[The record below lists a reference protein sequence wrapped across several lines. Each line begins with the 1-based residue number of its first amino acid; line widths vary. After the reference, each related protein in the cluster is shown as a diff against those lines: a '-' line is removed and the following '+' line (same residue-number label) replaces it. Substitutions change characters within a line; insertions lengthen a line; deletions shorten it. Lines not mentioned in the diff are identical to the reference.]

1 MPDKKTLEL
10 QIKLHAK
17 DAADAVKSFR
27 AEIKN
32 MASQAKAA
40 GETIA
45 SDTAVYK
52 NLERSAKQTAA
63 SFKLF
68 GSSSK
73 ELRDL
78 QKQLKNAALELTDR
92 GFAPESQEVQKLSA
106 EYQKLGSE
114 AEKLE
119 AQEGGLLGMFDKIKQ
134 ELGSVAVAAAAV
146 KFDSVLA
153 SGAKFAL
160 EQADAVRGMKE
171 EFGIMLGDM
180 KAGAAFFNELQEF
193 NFWTPF
199 DMDTIAQATK
209 GLMAAKVPLGEMTEY
224 LTRFGDLSQGNS
236 QRFQSFIN
244 AFSKSSAKGK
254 ADMEV
259 LNVFIDQGVQI
270 LDQLGK
276 QMGVTSGE
284 IVKMASDGKVS
295 FADLTQ
301 AIKKLTEEGGL
312 YHDSMASASQRLSG
326 AQAGL
331 QESVNS
337 LAASFGSML
346 APAAQK
352 IIELITTLVD
362 AINNSPIAKGVLAGI
377 VVALAVAIN
386 VKLVAAVISLAVKM
400 WTAYAATMAQAGA
413 MSILN
418 PALLA
423 GVAAVG
429 LATAGLVAF
438 ASRQQE
444 AADKTNDV
452 ALAALKA
459 NEAIKDLTET
469 VKTFSDTQLDF
480 NISMAS
486 VELERLRAELV
497 KLEQQKK
504 DMAAGDL
511 SGMTL
516 SVKNIGEPLTS
527 DLDKRIDGIKK
538 RMDAVTESI
547 RAYNDEAARRDFEK
561 ALKEGNK
568 ALERRNKL
576 YAQTREAQR
585 EQILEELEFAKS
597 LRTRK
602 TVNEDGSE
610 SGFDSKKTEAII
622 KMLEKKLADFDQK
635 ISQSL
640 GTQWSDKIGT
650 NVQKAMREYEKA
662 QADMQ
667 KKVDALKE
675 QGAYVEKDHIR
686 ENAALELYY
695 AEQIAQAKRKDLDE
709 WSRSF
714 EKKLEDLKYKQL
726 EAIKAGKFG
735 QAASA
740 TAKGAVL
747 GSSAMQ
753 NTELG
758 QVAQGFMKGGFI
770 GGVMAALAAFI
781 NAVIKAISALENGQK
796 VLNFITTIVTRMF
809 EIMGPLVNDAL
820 APTVVFLELFG
831 TLLGN
836 ILRPFAAIAALIAQT
851 EPALQIAIG
860 IVEVLSA
867 VFEALYKIIKPVL
880 NAFVW
885 LYNGIADLL
894 GRIGIRMRKIS
905 VDLDR
910 TSKQMNKFAN
920 AQEQRIRNYYQRRQ
934 DAIKQ
939 LLNSQLEA
947 LKSQYELGLINR
959 QEYEEQAEQ
968 YAKAADDKIISLNQQ
983 MLTELEAIKDNTKSA
998 FSDAAKKAAAG
1009 GGGSKPNW
1017 GEAAANLLTGG
1028 LYGAG
1033 KRLFKWLRGHASG
1046 SPNIEFDHA
1055 AIVHQG
1061 ETIIPKT
1068 FAEGIRSGELALVG
1082 PGNRQSENSAPIY
1095 VSVNVTG
1102 SVVSER
1108 QLIDA
1113 VYTGISRGIQSKKYS
1128 PLPGVA

>member
-10 QIKLHAK
+10 QIKLQAK
-17 DAADAVKSFR
+17 EAAEAVKSFR

-52 NLERSAKQTAA
+52 NLERSAKQAAA

-68 GSSSK
+68 GSSSQ

-78 QKQLKNAALELTDR
+78 QKQLKSAALELTDR
-92 GFAPESQEVQKLSA
+92 GFAPESQEVQKLVA
-106 EYQKLGSE
+106 EYNKLGAASD
-114 AEKLE
+114 KLE
-119 AQEGGLLGMFDKIKQ
+119 AQEGGFLGMLDKIKQ

-180 KAGAAFFNELQEF
+180 KAGAAFFNELQKF

-199 DMDTIAQATK
+199 DMETIAQGTK
-209 GLMAAKVPLGEMTEY
+209 GLMAAKIPLGEMTEY
-224 LTRFGDLSQGNS
+224 LTRFGDLAQGNS

-284 IVKMASDGKVS
+284 VVKMASEGKIS
-295 FADLTQ
+295 FSDLTK
-301 AIKKLTEEGGL
+301 ALKDLTEEGGL

-337 LAASFGSML
+337 LAASFGQML

-352 IIELITTLVD
+352 IIELITSLVD

-438 ASRQQE
+438 AAHQQQ
-444 AADKTNDV
+444 AADKTNEA
-452 ALAALKA
+452 ALAAIKQ
-459 NEAIKDLTET
+459 NEAIKELAET
-469 VKTFSDTQLDF
+469 VKSFSEEQLYFNVSLMEDELRSLQDELAELEQKKRRIGNGDFSD
-480 NISMAS
+480 ISFS
-486 VELERLRAELV
+486 VR
-497 KLEQQKK
+497 
-504 DMAAGDL
+504 
-511 SGMTL
+511 
-516 SVKNIGEPLTS
+516 NIGAPVDSDVEEKIIAVKKKIDELTE
-527 DLDKRIDGIKK
+527 
-538 RMDAVTESI
+538 AV
-547 RAYNDEAARRDFEK
+547 RAYNNEASRRKME
-561 ALKEGNK
+561 ALKEANEV
-568 ALERRNKL
+568 LEHRNKL
-576 YAQTREAQR
+576 YNQTREAQR
-585 EQILEELEFAKS
+585 EQILKELEFAKS
-597 LRTRK
+597 LRTLK
-602 TVNEDGSE
+602 TVNEDGTE
-610 SGFDSKKTEAII
+610 SGFDSRKTEAII
-622 KMLEKKLADFDQK
+622 KMLEQKLADLNRK
-635 ISQSL
+635 AAETL
-640 GTQWSDKIGT
+640 GTEWSDKIGS
-650 NVQKAMREYEKA
+650 NVQKTMREYEKA
-662 QADMQ
+662 QEAMR
-667 KKVDALKE
+667 KKVDALKAS
-675 QGAYVEKDHIR
+675 GAYVEADHIR
-686 ENAALELYY
+686 ENAALELHY
-695 AEQIAQAKRKDLDE
+695 ARQIAQARRRDLDE

-714 EKKLEDLKYKQL
+714 EKKLEDLKYRQL
-726 EAIKAGKFG
+726 EAIKSGKFG

-747 GSSAMQ
+747 GSSTLQ
-753 NTELG
+753 NTEAG
-758 QVAQGFMKGGFI
+758 QVVQGFMNGGPL
-770 GGVMAALAAFI
+770 GALMAAFNALIGAVI
-781 NAVIKAISALENGQK
+781 NAVAALENGQK
-796 VLNFITTIVTRMF
+796 ILNLFSTIISKMF
-809 EIMGPLVNDAL
+809 EVIGSLFDDSLKPAVDL
-820 APTVVFLELFG
+820 LESIG

-836 ILRPFAAIAALIAQT
+836 IIRPFAAIAALIVQA
-851 EPALQIAIG
+851 EPVMQIVIG
-860 IVEVLSA
+860 IVEAVSA
-867 VFEALYKIIKPVL
+867 VFEALYEAVKPVL
-880 NAFVW
+880 NAFIT
-885 LYNGIADLL
+885 LYNGLADLL
-894 GRIGIRMRKIS
+894 ARIGINMRKIT
-905 VDLDR
+905 VNLDR
-910 TSKQMNKFAN
+910 TSKELEKFSKE
-920 AQEQRIRNYYQRRQ
+920 QEERIRKYYQRRE

-947 LKSQYELGLINR
+947 LKSQYELGLISR
-959 QEYEEQAEQ
+959 EEYENQAEK
-968 YAKAADDKIISLNQQ
+968 YAKTADDQIISLNQQ
-983 MLTELEAIKDNTKSA
+983 MLDELEKIKDNTH
-998 FSDAAKKAAAG
+998 AALSEAGKQAAG
-1009 GGGSKPNW
+1009 KGRELAWWEKGL
-1017 GEAAANLLTGG
+1017 NLLTGG
-1028 LYGAG
+1028 LYGIG
-1033 KRLFKWLRGHASG
+1033 KGIFGHASG

-1055 AIVHQG
+1055 AIVHKG
-1061 ETIIPKT
+1061 ETIVPKT

-1082 PGNRQSENSAPIY
+1082 RGSSRAESHSPIY
-1095 VSVNVTG
+1095 VSVSVSG
-1102 SVVSER
+1102 SVVTEKELVDS
-1108 QLIDA
+1108 
-1113 VYTGISRGIQSKKYS
+1113 VYQGIARGIESKRFS
-1128 PLPGVA
+1128 PLTGAA

>member
-10 QIKLHAK
+10 QIKLQAK
-17 DAADAVKSFR
+17 EAAEAVKSFK

-40 GETIA
+40 GDTIA

-52 NLERSAKQTAA
+52 NLERSAKQAAA

-68 GSSSK
+68 GSSSQ

-92 GFAPESQEVQKLSA
+92 GFAPESQEVQKLVA
-106 EYQKLGSE
+106 EYNKLGTASD
-114 AEKLE
+114 KLE
-119 AQEGGLLGMFDKIKQ
+119 ASESGLLGVFEKVKQ

-284 IVKMASDGKVS
+284 IVKMASEGKVS
-295 FADLTQ
+295 FGDLTQ
-301 AIKKLTEEGGL
+301 AIKEMTEEGGI

-337 LAASFGSML
+337 LAASFGQML

-362 AINNSPIAKGVLAGI
+362 TINNSPLAKGVLAGI

-386 VKLVAAVISLAVKM
+386 AKLVVAVISLAVKM
-400 WTAYAATMAQAGA
+400 WAAYAATMAQAGA

-438 ASRQQE
+438 AAHQQQ
-444 AADKTNDV
+444 AADRTNEA
-452 ALAALKA
+452 ALAAIKQ
-459 NEAIKDLTET
+459 NEAIKELTET
-469 VKTFSDTQLDF
+469 VKTFSEEQLHF
-480 NISMAS
+480 NASMMEEELRKLQGELA
-486 VELERLRAELV
+486 ELEQEKRRIEN
-497 KLEQQKK
+497 
-504 DMAAGDL
+504 GDF
-511 SGMTL
+511 SGMTF
-516 SVKNIGEPLTS
+516 SVKNIGAPIDSQVEEKIIVVKKKIDELTA
-527 DLDKRIDGIKK
+527 
-538 RMDAVTESI
+538 AV
-547 RAYNDEAARRDFEK
+547 RAYNNEASRRNMEE
-561 ALKEGNK
+561 ALKKANE
-568 ALERRNKL
+568 ALEHRNKL
-576 YAQTREAQR
+576 YGQTREAQR
-585 EQILEELEFAKS
+585 EQILKELEFAKS
-597 LRTRK
+597 LRTL
-602 TVNEDGSE
+602 TTMNADGTE
-610 SGFDSKKTEAII
+610 SGFDSLKTEAII
-622 KMLEKKLADFDQK
+622 KMLEQKLADFDK
-635 ISQSL
+635 KVAGSL
-640 GTQWSDKIGT
+640 GTEWSDKVGS

-662 QADMQ
+662 QEAMQ
-667 KKVDALKE
+667 KKVDALKA

-695 AEQIAQAKRKDLDE
+695 AGQIAQAKRKDLDE
-709 WSRSF
+709 WSSKYRQ
-714 EKKLEDLKYKQL
+714 KLEDLKYQQL
-726 EAIKAGKFG
+726 EAIKSGKFG

-747 GSSAMQ
+747 GSSATQ
-753 NTELG
+753 NTEVG
-758 QVAQGFMKGGFI
+758 QIAQGFMKGGFL
-770 GGVMAALAAFI
+770 GGIMAALNALIGAI
-781 NAVIKAISALENGQK
+781 LNAVAALENGQK
-796 VLNFITTIVTRMF
+796 VLNLFSTIISKMF
-809 EIMGPLVNDAL
+809 DVIGSLVNDAL
-820 APTVVFLELFG
+820 EPTVVFLESFG
-831 TLLGN
+831 TMLGN
-836 ILRPFAAIAALIAQT
+836 IIRPLAAIAALIAQT
-851 EPALQIAIG
+851 EPILQIAIS
-860 IVEVLSA
+860 IVEAISA
-867 VFEALYKIIKPVL
+867 VFEALYEIIKPVL

-885 LYNGIADLL
+885 LYNGLVDLL
-894 GRIGIRMRKIS
+894 SHIGIRMRKIT
-905 VDLDR
+905 VNLDR
-910 TSKQMNKFAN
+910 TSKELEKFAK
-920 AQEQRIRNYYQRRQ
+920 AQEERIRNYYQRRQ

-947 LKSQYELGLINR
+947 LKSQYELGLISR
-959 QEYEEQAEQ
+959 QEYEEQAEK
-968 YAKAADDKIISLNQQ
+968 YAKTADDKITDLNQQ
-983 MLTELEAIKDNTKSA
+983 MLKELKAINKNTLDA
-998 FSDAAKKAAAG
+998 LSDAVKSSRPKERAFYKKLVD
-1009 GGGSKPNW
+1009 PL
-1017 GEAAANLLTGG
+1017 NLFWHDT
-1028 LYGAG
+1028 
-1033 KRLFKWLRGHASG
+1033 G

-1055 AIVHQG
+1055 AIVHKG
-1061 ETIIPKT
+1061 ETIVPKT

-1082 PGNRQSENSAPIY
+1082 RGSSRAESHSPIY
-1095 VSVNVTG
+1095 VSVSVSG
-1102 SVVSER
+1102 SVVTEKELVDS
-1108 QLIDA
+1108 
-1113 VYTGISRGIQSKKYS
+1113 VYQGIARGIESKRYS
-1128 PLPGVA
+1128 PLTGAA

>member
-10 QIKLHAK
+10 QIKLQAK
-17 DAADAVKSFR
+17 DAAEAVKSFR
-27 AEIKN
+27 AEIKT

-52 NLERSAKQTAA
+52 NLERSAKQAAA

-68 GSSSK
+68 GSSSQ

-78 QKQLKNAALELTDR
+78 QKQLKSAALELTDR
-92 GFAPESQEVQKLSA
+92 GFAPESQEVQKLAA

-119 AQEGGLLGMFDKIKQ
+119 AQEGGFLGMLDKIKQ

-199 DMDTIAQATK
+199 DMETIAQGTK

-224 LTRFGDLSQGNS
+224 LTRFGDLAQGNS

-284 IVKMASDGKVS
+284 VVKMASEGKVS
-295 FADLTQ
+295 FSDLTK
-301 AIKKLTEEGGL
+301 ALKDLTEEGGL

-362 AINNSPIAKGVLAGI
+362 AINNSPLAKGVLAGI
-377 VVALAVAIN
+377 VAALAVAIN

-438 ASRQQE
+438 AAHQQQ
-444 AADKTNDV
+444 AADKTNET

-486 VELERLRAELV
+486 AELS
-497 KLEQQKK
+497 KLRTELSNLENQKK
-504 DMAAGDL
+504 QIGSGDF
-511 SGMTL
+511 SGMSF
-516 SVKNIGEPLTS
+516 SVKNIGAPVDSDVDEKISAVKEKINELTE
-527 DLDKRIDGIKK
+527 
-538 RMDAVTESI
+538 AVC
-547 RAYNDEAARRDFEK
+547 AYNNEASRRKMEE
-561 ALKEGNK
+561 ALKK
-568 ALERRNKL
+568 ANETLEHRNKL
-576 YAQTREAQR
+576 YNQTREAQR
-585 EQILEELEFAKS
+585 EQILKELEFAKS
-597 LRTRK
+597 LRTLK
-602 TVNEDGSE
+602 TVNEDGTE
-610 SGFDSKKTEAII
+610 SGFDSRKTEAII
-622 KMLEKKLADFDQK
+622 KMLEQKLADLNRK
-635 ISQSL
+635 AAETL
-640 GTQWSDKIGT
+640 GTEWSDKIGS
-650 NVQKAMREYEKA
+650 NVQKTMREYEKA
-662 QADMQ
+662 QEAMR
-667 KKVDALKE
+667 KKVDALKAS
-675 QGAYVEKDHIR
+675 GAYVEADHIR
-686 ENAALELYY
+686 ENAALELHY
-695 AEQIAQAKRKDLDE
+695 ARQIAQARRRDLDE

-714 EKKLEDLKYKQL
+714 EKKLEDLKYRQL
-726 EAIKAGKFG
+726 EAIKSGKFG
-735 QAASA
+735 RAASA

-753 NTELG
+753 NTEAG
-758 QVAQGFMKGGFI
+758 QVAQGFMKGGFL
-770 GGVMAALAAFI
+770 GGIMAAL
-781 NAVIKAISALENGQK
+781 NALIGAILNAIAALENGQK
-796 VLNFITTIVTRMF
+796 VLNPFTTIISRMF
-809 EIMGPLVNDAL
+809 EIIGSLFDDSLKPAVDL
-820 APTVVFLELFG
+820 LESIG

-836 ILRPFAAIAALIAQT
+836 IIRPFAAIAALIVQA
-851 EPALQIAIG
+851 EPVLQIVIG
-860 IVEVLSA
+860 IVEAVSA
-867 VFEALYKIIKPVL
+867 VFEALYEAVKPVL
-880 NAFVW
+880 NAFIT
-885 LYNGIADLL
+885 LYNGLADLL
-894 GRIGIRMRKIS
+894 ARIGINMRKIT
-905 VDLDR
+905 VNLDR
-910 TSKQMNKFAN
+910 TSKELEKFSKE
-920 AQEQRIRNYYQRRQ
+920 QEERIRKYYQRRE

-947 LKSQYELGLINR
+947 LKSQYELGLISR
-959 QEYEEQAEQ
+959 EEYEEQAEK
-968 YAKAADDKIISLNQQ
+968 YAKTADDQIISLNQQ
-983 MLTELEAIKDNTKSA
+983 MVDKLEKIKDNTH
-998 FSDAAKKAAAG
+998 AALSEAGKQAAG
-1009 GGGSKPNW
+1009 KGRELAWWEKGL
-1017 GEAAANLLTGG
+1017 NLLTGG
-1028 LYGAG
+1028 LYGIG
-1033 KRLFKWLRGHASG
+1033 KGIFGHASG

-1055 AIVHQG
+1055 AIVHKG
-1061 ETIIPKT
+1061 ETIVPKT
-1068 FAEGIRSGELALVG
+1068 FADGIRSGELALVG
-1082 PGNRQSENSAPIY
+1082 RGSSKTESHSPIY
-1095 VSVNVTG
+1095 VSVSVSG
-1102 SVVSER
+1102 SVVTEKELVDS
-1108 QLIDA
+1108 
-1113 VYTGISRGIQSKKYS
+1113 VYKGIARGIESKKYS
-1128 PLPGVA
+1128 PLTGAA

>member
-10 QIKLHAK
+10 QIKLQAK
-17 DAADAVKSFR
+17 EAAEAVKSFK

-52 NLERSAKQTAA
+52 NLERSAKQAAA

-68 GSSSK
+68 GSSSH

-78 QKQLKNAALELTDR
+78 QKQLKSAALELTDR
-92 GFAPESQEVQKLSA
+92 GFAPESQEVQKLAA

-119 AQEGGLLGMFDKIKQ
+119 AQEGGFLGMLDKIKQ

-146 KFDSVLA
+146 KFDSFLA

-199 DMDTIAQATK
+199 DMETIAQGTK

-224 LTRFGDLSQGNS
+224 LTRFGDLAQGNS

-284 IVKMASDGKVS
+284 IVKMASEGKVS
-295 FADLTQ
+295 FSDLTK
-301 AIKKLTEEGGL
+301 ALKDLTEEGGL

-326 AQAGL
+326 AQTGL

-337 LAASFGSML
+337 LAASFGQML

-352 IIELITTLVD
+352 IIELITNLVD
-362 AINNSPIAKGVLAGI
+362 TINNSPLAKGVLAGI
-377 VVALAVAIN
+377 VAALAVAIN
-386 VKLVAAVISLAVKM
+386 TKLVIAVISLAVKM

-413 MSILN
+413 MALLN

-429 LATAGLVAF
+429 LATAGLVTF
-438 ASRQQE
+438 AAHQQQ
-444 AADKTNDV
+444 AADKTNEA

-486 VELERLRAELV
+486 AELS
-497 KLEQQKK
+497 KLRTELSNLENQKK
-504 DMAAGDL
+504 QIGSGDF
-511 SGMTL
+511 SGMTF
-516 SVKNIGEPLTS
+516 SVKNIGAPIDSEVEEKIITVKKKIDELTA
-527 DLDKRIDGIKK
+527 
-538 RMDAVTESI
+538 AV
-547 RAYNDEAARRDFEK
+547 RAYNNEASRRDMEE
-561 ALKEGNK
+561 ALKK
-568 ALERRNKL
+568 ANETLEHRNKL
-576 YAQTREAQR
+576 YGQTREAQR
-585 EQILEELEFAKS
+585 EQILKELEFAKS
-597 LRTRK
+597 LRTLK
-602 TVNEDGSE
+602 TVNADGTE
-610 SGFDSKKTEAII
+610 SGFDSRKTEAII
-622 KMLEKKLADFDQK
+622 KMLEQKLADFDK
-635 ISQSL
+635 KVAGTL
-640 GTQWSDKIGT
+640 GTEWSDKIGS

-662 QADMQ
+662 QEAMQ
-667 KKVDALKE
+667 KKVDALKA

-709 WSRSF
+709 WSSKYRQ
-714 EKKLEDLKYKQL
+714 KLEDLKYQQL
-726 EAIKAGKFG
+726 EAIKSGKFG

-753 NTELG
+753 NTEVG
-758 QVAQGFMKGGFI
+758 QIAQGFMKGGFL
-770 GGVMAALAAFI
+770 GGIMAALNALIGAI
-781 NAVIKAISALENGQK
+781 LNAVAALENGQK
-796 VLNFITTIVTRMF
+796 VLNLFSTIISKMF
-809 EIMGPLVNDAL
+809 DVIGSLVNDAL
-820 APTVVFLELFG
+820 EPTVVFLESFG
-831 TLLGN
+831 TMLGN
-836 ILRPFAAIAALIAQT
+836 IIRPLAAIAALIAQA
-851 EPALQIAIG
+851 EPALQIAIS
-860 IVEVLSA
+860 IVEAISA
-867 VFEALYKIIKPVL
+867 VFEALYEVIKPVL
-880 NAFVW
+880 NAFIT
-885 LYNGIADLL
+885 LYNGLADLL

-905 VDLDR
+905 VNLDR
-910 TSKQMNKFAN
+910 TSKELEKFSK
-920 AQEQRIRNYYQRRQ
+920 AQEERIRNYYQRRQ

-947 LKSQYELGLINR
+947 LKSQYELGLISR
-959 QEYEEQAEQ
+959 EEYEEQAEK
-968 YAKAADDKIISLNQQ
+968 YAKTADEKIISINQK
-983 MLTELEAIKDNTKSA
+983 MLTELEAIKDNTYKALSDVAKSSRPKERA
-998 FSDAAKKAAAG
+998 FYKKLVD
-1009 GGGSKPNW
+1009 PF
-1017 GEAAANLLTGG
+1017 NL
-1028 LYGAG
+1028 
-1033 KRLFKWLRGHASG
+1033 FWHDSG

-1055 AIVHQG
+1055 AIVHKG
-1061 ETIIPKT
+1061 ETIVPKT

-1082 PGNRQSENSAPIY
+1082 RGSSKASNHSQIY
-1095 VSVNVTG
+1095 VSVNVSG
-1102 SVVSER
+1102 SVVTEKELVDS
-1108 QLIDA
+1108 
-1113 VYTGISRGIQSKKYS
+1113 VYQGIARGIESKKYS
-1128 PLPGVA
+1128 PLSGAA

>member
-10 QIKLHAK
+10 QIKLQAK
-17 DAADAVKSFR
+17 EAAEAVKSFK

-40 GETIA
+40 GQTVS

-52 NLERSAKQTAA
+52 NLERSAKQAAA

-68 GSSSK
+68 GSSSQ

-92 GFAPESQEVQKLSA
+92 GFVPESQEVQKLAA

-119 AQEGGLLGMFDKIKQ
+119 AQEGGFLGMLDKIKQ

-180 KAGAAFFNELQEF
+180 KAGAAFFNELQKF

-199 DMDTIAQATK
+199 DMETIAQGTK

-224 LTRFGDLSQGNS
+224 LTRFGDLAQGNS

-284 IVKMASDGKVS
+284 VVKMASEGKIS
-295 FADLTQ
+295 FSDLTK
-301 AIKKLTEEGGL
+301 ALKDLTEEGGL

-362 AINNSPIAKGVLAGI
+362 AINNSPLAKGVLAGI

-438 ASRQQE
+438 AAHQQQ
-444 AADKTNDV
+444 AADKTNEA
-452 ALAALKA
+452 ALAAIKQ
-459 NEAIKDLTET
+459 NEAIKELTET
-469 VKTFSDTQLDF
+469 VKSFSEEQLYFNVSLMEDELRSLQDELAELEQKKRRIGNGDFSDVSF
-480 NISMAS
+480 
-486 VELERLRAELV
+486 
-497 KLEQQKK
+497 
-504 DMAAGDL
+504 
-511 SGMTL
+511 
-516 SVKNIGEPLTS
+516 SVKNIGAPIDSDVDEKIIAVKKKIDELTE
-527 DLDKRIDGIKK
+527 
-538 RMDAVTESI
+538 AV
-547 RAYNDEAARRDFEK
+547 RAYNNEASRRKEK
-561 ALKEGNK
+561 ALKEANEV
-568 ALERRNKL
+568 LEHRNKL
-576 YAQTREAQR
+576 YNQTREAQR
-585 EQILEELEFAKS
+585 EQILKELEFAKS
-597 LRTRK
+597 LRTLK
-602 TVNEDGSE
+602 TVNEDGTE
-610 SGFDSKKTEAII
+610 SGFDSRKTEAII
-622 KMLEKKLADFDQK
+622 KMLEQKLADLSRK
-635 ISQSL
+635 AAETL
-640 GTQWSDKIGT
+640 GTEWSDKIGT
-650 NVQKAMREYEKA
+650 NVQKTMREYEKA
-662 QADMQ
+662 QEAMR
-667 KKVDALKE
+667 KKVDALKAS
-675 QGAYVEKDHIR
+675 GAYVEADHIR

-695 AEQIAQAKRKDLDE
+695 ARQIAQARRKDLDE

-714 EKKLEDLKYKQL
+714 EKRLEDLKYRQL
-726 EAIKAGKFG
+726 EAIKSGKFG

-747 GSSAMQ
+747 GSSTLQ
-753 NTELG
+753 NTEAG
-758 QVAQGFMKGGFI
+758 QVVQGFMNGGPL
-770 GGVMAALAAFI
+770 GALMAAFNALIGAVI
-781 NAVIKAISALENGQK
+781 NAVAALENGQK
-796 VLNFITTIVTRMF
+796 VLNLFSTIISKMF
-809 EIMGPLVNDAL
+809 EVIGSLFDDSLKPAVDL
-820 APTVVFLELFG
+820 LESIG

-836 ILRPFAAIAALIAQT
+836 IIRPFAAIAALMTQA
-851 EPALQIAIG
+851 EPVMQIVIG
-860 IVEVLSA
+860 IVEAVSA
-867 VFEALYKIIKPVL
+867 VFEALYEAVKPVL
-880 NAFVW
+880 NAFIT
-885 LYNGIADLL
+885 LYNGLADLL
-894 GRIGIRMRKIS
+894 ARIGINMRKIT
-905 VDLDR
+905 VNLDR
-910 TSKQMNKFAN
+910 TSKELEKFSKE
-920 AQEQRIRNYYQRRQ
+920 QEERIRKYYQRRE

-947 LKSQYELGLINR
+947 LKSQYELGLISR
-959 QEYEEQAEQ
+959 EEYENQAEK
-968 YAKAADDKIISLNQQ
+968 YAKTADDQIIALNQK
-983 MLTELEAIKDNTKSA
+983 MVDELDKIKDNTH
-998 FSDAAKKAAAG
+998 AALSEAGKQAAG
-1009 GGGSKPNW
+1009 KGRELAWWEKGL
-1017 GEAAANLLTGG
+1017 NLLTGG
-1028 LYGAG
+1028 LYGIG
-1033 KRLFKWLRGHASG
+1033 KGIFGHASG

-1055 AIVHQG
+1055 AIVHKG
-1061 ETIIPKT
+1061 ETIVPKT

-1082 PGNRQSENSAPIY
+1082 RGSSRAESHSPIY
-1095 VSVNVTG
+1095 VSVSVSG
-1102 SVVSER
+1102 SVVTEKELVDS
-1108 QLIDA
+1108 
-1113 VYTGISRGIQSKKYS
+1113 VYKGIARGIESKKYS
-1128 PLPGVA
+1128 PLTGAA

>member
-10 QIKLHAK
+10 QIKLQAK
-17 DAADAVKSFR
+17 EAAEAVKSFK

-52 NLERSAKQTAA
+52 NLERSAKQAAA

-68 GSSSK
+68 GSSSH

-78 QKQLKNAALELTDR
+78 QKQLKSAALELTDR
-92 GFAPESQEVQKLSA
+92 GFAPESQEVQKLAA

-119 AQEGGLLGMFDKIKQ
+119 AQEGGFLGMLDKIKQ

-146 KFDSVLA
+146 KFDSFLA

-284 IVKMASDGKVS
+284 VVKMASDGKVS
-295 FADLTQ
+295 FSDLTK
-301 AIKKLTEEGGL
+301 ALKDLTEEGGL

-337 LAASFGSML
+337 LAASFGQML

-352 IIELITTLVD
+352 IIELVTNLVD
-362 AINNSPIAKGVLAGI
+362 TINNSPLAKGVLAGI
-377 VVALAVAIN
+377 VAALAVAIN
-386 VKLVAAVISLAVKM
+386 TKLVIAVISLAVKM

-413 MSILN
+413 MALLN

-429 LATAGLVAF
+429 LATAGLVTLA
-438 ASRQQE
+438 AHQQQAAERTNE
-444 AADKTNDV
+444 A
-452 ALAALKA
+452 ALAAIKQ
-459 NEAIKDLTET
+459 NEAIKELTET

-480 NISMAS
+480 NMSMAS

-497 KLEQQKK
+497 KLESQKK
-504 DMAAGDL
+504 QLGAGDF
-511 SGMTL
+511 SGMSF
-516 SVKNIGEPLTS
+516 SVKNIGAPVDSAVDEKINAVKKKINELTE
-527 DLDKRIDGIKK
+527 
-538 RMDAVTESI
+538 AV
-547 RAYNDEAARRDFEK
+547 RAYNNEASRRKLEK
-561 ALKEGNK
+561 ALKEANEV
-568 ALERRNKL
+568 LDHRNKL
-576 YAQTREAQR
+576 YNQTQESQR
-585 EQILEELEFAKS
+585 EQIIKELEFAKS
-597 LRTRK
+597 LRNLK

-610 SGFDSKKTEAII
+610 SGFDSRKTEAII
-622 KMLEKKLADFDQK
+622 KMLEQKLADLNRK
-635 ISQSL
+635 AAETL
-640 GTQWSDKIGT
+640 GTEWSDKIAT
-650 NVQKAMREYEKA
+650 NVQKTMREYEKA
-662 QADMQ
+662 QESMQ
-667 KKVDALKE
+667 KKVDALKAS
-675 QGAYVEKDHIR
+675 GAYVEADYIR

-695 AEQIAQAKRKDLDE
+695 ARQIAQAKRKDLDD

-714 EKKLEDLKYKQL
+714 EKKLENLKYKQL
-726 EAIKAGKFG
+726 EAIKSGKFG

-753 NTELG
+753 STELG

-781 NAVIKAISALENGQK
+781 NAVINAVSALENGQK

-809 EIMGPLVNDAL
+809 DVIGSLVNDAL
-820 APTVVFLELFG
+820 EPTVVFLESFG
-831 TLLGN
+831 TMLGN
-836 ILRPFAAIAALIAQT
+836 IIRPLAAIAALFAQT
-851 EPALQIAIG
+851 EPALQNAIV
-860 IVEVLSA
+860 IVEAVSA
-867 VFEALYKIIKPVL
+867 VFEALYEVLKPVF
-880 NAFVW
+880 NAFTY
-885 LYNGIADLL
+885 LYNGLADLL

-905 VDLDR
+905 VNLDR
-910 TSKQMNKFAN
+910 TSKELEKFSK
-920 AQEQRIRNYYQRRQ
+920 AQEERIRNYYQRRQ

-947 LKSQYELGLINR
+947 LKSQYELGLISR
-959 QEYEEQAEQ
+959 EEYEEQAEK
-968 YAKAADDKIISLNQQ
+968 YAKTADEKIISINQK
-983 MLTELEAIKDNTKSA
+983 MLTELEAIKDNTYKALSDVAKSSRPKERA
-998 FSDAAKKAAAG
+998 FYKKLVD
-1009 GGGSKPNW
+1009 PF
-1017 GEAAANLLTGG
+1017 NL
-1028 LYGAG
+1028 
-1033 KRLFKWLRGHASG
+1033 FWHDSG

-1055 AIVHQG
+1055 AIVHKG
-1061 ETIIPKT
+1061 ETIVPKT

-1082 PGNRQSENSAPIY
+1082 RGSSKASNHSQIY
-1095 VSVNVTG
+1095 VSVNVSG
-1102 SVVSER
+1102 SVVTEKELVDS
-1108 QLIDA
+1108 
-1113 VYTGISRGIQSKKYS
+1113 VYQGIARGIESKKYS
-1128 PLPGVA
+1128 PLSGAA

>member
-10 QIKLHAK
+10 QIKLQAK
-17 DAADAVKSFR
+17 EAAEAVKSFR

-52 NLERSAKQTAA
+52 NLERSAKQAAA

-68 GSSSK
+68 GSSSQ

-78 QKQLKNAALELTDR
+78 QKQLKSAALELTDR
-92 GFAPESQEVQKLSA
+92 GFAPESQEVQKLVA
-106 EYQKLGSE
+106 EYNKLGAASD
-114 AEKLE
+114 KLE
-119 AQEGGLLGMFDKIKQ
+119 AQEGGFLGMLDKIKQ

-180 KAGAAFFNELQEF
+180 KAGAAFFNELQKF

-199 DMDTIAQATK
+199 DMETIAQGTK
-209 GLMAAKVPLGEMTEY
+209 GLMAAKIPLGEMTEY
-224 LTRFGDLSQGNS
+224 LTRFGDLAQGNS

-284 IVKMASDGKVS
+284 VVKMASEGKIS
-295 FADLTQ
+295 FSDLTK
-301 AIKKLTEEGGL
+301 ALKDLTEEGGL

-337 LAASFGSML
+337 LAASFGQML

-352 IIELITTLVD
+352 IIELITSLVD

-438 ASRQQE
+438 AAHQQQ
-444 AADKTNDV
+444 AADKTNEA
-452 ALAALKA
+452 ALAAIKQ
-459 NEAIKDLTET
+459 NEAIKELAET
-469 VKTFSDTQLDF
+469 VKSFSEEQLYFNVSLMEDELRSLQDELAELEQKKRRIGNGDFSD
-480 NISMAS
+480 ISFS
-486 VELERLRAELV
+486 VR
-497 KLEQQKK
+497 
-504 DMAAGDL
+504 
-511 SGMTL
+511 
-516 SVKNIGEPLTS
+516 NIGAPVDSDVEEKIIAVKKKIDELTE
-527 DLDKRIDGIKK
+527 
-538 RMDAVTESI
+538 AV
-547 RAYNDEAARRDFEK
+547 RAYNNEASRRKME
-561 ALKEGNK
+561 ALKEANEV
-568 ALERRNKL
+568 LEHRNKL
-576 YAQTREAQR
+576 YNQTREAQR
-585 EQILEELEFAKS
+585 EQILKELEFAKS
-597 LRTRK
+597 LRTLK
-602 TVNEDGSE
+602 TVNEDGTE
-610 SGFDSKKTEAII
+610 SGFDSRKTEAII
-622 KMLEKKLADFDQK
+622 KMLEQKLADLNRK
-635 ISQSL
+635 AAETL
-640 GTQWSDKIGT
+640 GTEWSDKIGS
-650 NVQKAMREYEKA
+650 NVQKTMREYEKA
-662 QADMQ
+662 QEAMR
-667 KKVDALKE
+667 KKVDALKAS
-675 QGAYVEKDHIR
+675 GAYVEADHIR
-686 ENAALELYY
+686 ENAALELHY
-695 AEQIAQAKRKDLDE
+695 ARQIAQARRRDLDE

-714 EKKLEDLKYKQL
+714 EKKLEDLKYRQL
-726 EAIKAGKFG
+726 EAIKSGKFG

-747 GSSAMQ
+747 GSSTLQ
-753 NTELG
+753 NTEAG
-758 QVAQGFMKGGFI
+758 QVVQGFMNGGPL
-770 GGVMAALAAFI
+770 GALMAAFNALIGAVI
-781 NAVIKAISALENGQK
+781 NAVAALENGQK
-796 VLNFITTIVTRMF
+796 ILNLFSTIISKMF
-809 EIMGPLVNDAL
+809 EVIGSLFDDSLKPAVDL
-820 APTVVFLELFG
+820 LESIG

-836 ILRPFAAIAALIAQT
+836 IIRPFAAIAALIVQA
-851 EPALQIAIG
+851 EPVMQIVIG
-860 IVEVLSA
+860 IVEAVSA
-867 VFEALYKIIKPVL
+867 VFEALYEAVKPVL
-880 NAFVW
+880 NAFIT
-885 LYNGIADLL
+885 LYNGLADLL
-894 GRIGIRMRKIS
+894 ARIGINMRKIT
-905 VDLDR
+905 VNLDR
-910 TSKQMNKFAN
+910 TSKELEKFSKE
-920 AQEQRIRNYYQRRQ
+920 QEERIRKYYQRRE

-947 LKSQYELGLINR
+947 LKSQYELGLISR
-959 QEYEEQAEQ
+959 EEYENQAEK
-968 YAKAADDKIISLNQQ
+968 YAKTADDQIISLNQQ
-983 MLTELEAIKDNTKSA
+983 MLDELEKIKDNTP
-998 FSDAAKKAAAG
+998 AALSEAGKQAAG
-1009 GGGSKPNW
+1009 KGRELAWWEKGL
-1017 GEAAANLLTGG
+1017 NLLTGG
-1028 LYGAG
+1028 LYGIG
-1033 KRLFKWLRGHASG
+1033 KGIFGYASG

-1055 AIVHQG
+1055 AIVHKG
-1061 ETIIPKT
+1061 ETIVPKT

-1082 PGNRQSENSAPIY
+1082 RGSSRAESHSPIY
-1095 VSVNVTG
+1095 VSVSVSG
-1102 SVVSER
+1102 SVVTEKELVDS
-1108 QLIDA
+1108 
-1113 VYTGISRGIQSKKYS
+1113 VYQGIARGIESKRFS
-1128 PLPGVA
+1128 PLTGAA

>member
-10 QIKLHAK
+10 QIKLQAK
-17 DAADAVKSFR
+17 EAAEAVKSFK

-52 NLERSAKQTAA
+52 NLERSAKQAAA

-68 GSSSK
+68 GSSSH

-78 QKQLKNAALELTDR
+78 QKQLKSAALELTDR
-92 GFAPESQEVQKLSA
+92 GFAPESQEVQKLAA

-119 AQEGGLLGMFDKIKQ
+119 AQEGGFLGMLDKIKQ

-146 KFDSVLA
+146 KFDSFLA

-199 DMDTIAQATK
+199 DMETIAQGTK

-224 LTRFGDLSQGNS
+224 LTRFGDLAQGNS

-284 IVKMASDGKVS
+284 IVKMASEGKVS
-295 FADLTQ
+295 FSDLTK
-301 AIKKLTEEGGL
+301 ALKDLTEEGGL

-337 LAASFGSML
+337 LAASFGQML

-352 IIELITTLVD
+352 IIELITNLVD
-362 AINNSPIAKGVLAGI
+362 TINNSPLAKGVLAGI
-377 VVALAVAIN
+377 VAALAVAIN
-386 VKLVAAVISLAVKM
+386 TKLVIAVISLAVKM

-413 MSILN
+413 MALLN

-429 LATAGLVAF
+429 LATAGLVTLA
-438 ASRQQE
+438 AHQQQAAERTNE
-444 AADKTNDV
+444 A
-452 ALAALKA
+452 ALAAIKQ
-459 NEAIKDLTET
+459 NEAIKELTET

-480 NISMAS
+480 NMSMAS

-497 KLEQQKK
+497 KLESQKK
-504 DMAAGDL
+504 QLGAGDF
-511 SGMTL
+511 SGMSF
-516 SVKNIGEPLTS
+516 SVKNIGAPVDSAVDEKINAVKKKINELTE
-527 DLDKRIDGIKK
+527 
-538 RMDAVTESI
+538 AV
-547 RAYNDEAARRDFEK
+547 RAYNNEASRRKLEK
-561 ALKEGNK
+561 ALKEANEV
-568 ALERRNKL
+568 LDHRNKL
-576 YAQTREAQR
+576 YNQTQESQR
-585 EQILEELEFAKS
+585 EQIIKELEFAKS
-597 LRTRK
+597 LRNLK

-610 SGFDSKKTEAII
+610 SGFDSRKTEAII
-622 KMLEKKLADFDQK
+622 KMLEQKLADLNRK
-635 ISQSL
+635 AAETL
-640 GTQWSDKIGT
+640 GTEWSDKIAT
-650 NVQKAMREYEKA
+650 NVQKTMREYEKA
-662 QADMQ
+662 QEAMQ
-667 KKVDALKE
+667 KKVDALKAS
-675 QGAYVEKDHIR
+675 GAYVEADYIR

-695 AEQIAQAKRKDLDE
+695 ARQIAQAKRKDLDE

-726 EAIKAGKFG
+726 EAIKSGKFG

-753 NTELG
+753 NTEVG
-758 QVAQGFMKGGFI
+758 QIAQGFMKGGFL
-770 GGVMAALAAFI
+770 GGIMAALNALIGAI
-781 NAVIKAISALENGQK
+781 LNAVAALENGQK
-796 VLNFITTIVTRMF
+796 VLNLFSTIISKMF
-809 EIMGPLVNDAL
+809 DVIGSLVNDAL
-820 APTVVFLELFG
+820 EPTVVFLESFG
-831 TLLGN
+831 TMLGN
-836 ILRPFAAIAALIAQT
+836 IIRPLAAIAALIAQT
-851 EPALQIAIG
+851 EPILQIAIS
-860 IVEVLSA
+860 IVEAVSA
-867 VFEALYKIIKPVL
+867 VFEALYEIIKPVL

-885 LYNGIADLL
+885 LYNGLVDLL
-894 GRIGIRMRKIS
+894 SHIGIRMRKIT
-905 VDLDR
+905 VNLDR
-910 TSKQMNKFAN
+910 TSKELEKFAK
-920 AQEQRIRNYYQRRQ
+920 AQEERIRNYYQRRQ

-947 LKSQYELGLINR
+947 LKSQYELGLISR
-959 QEYEEQAEQ
+959 EEYEDQAEK
-968 YAKAADDKIISLNQQ
+968 YAKTADDQIISLNQQ
-983 MLTELEAIKDNTKSA
+983 MLDELKKISKNTLDALSDVAKSSRPKERA
-998 FSDAAKKAAAG
+998 FYKKLVD
-1009 GGGSKPNW
+1009 PL
-1017 GEAAANLLTGG
+1017 NLFWHDT
-1028 LYGAG
+1028 
-1033 KRLFKWLRGHASG
+1033 G

-1055 AIVHQG
+1055 AIVHKG
-1061 ETIIPKT
+1061 ETIVPKT
-1068 FAEGIRSGELALVG
+1068 FADGIRSGELALVG
-1082 PGNRQSENSAPIY
+1082 RGSSRAESHSPIY
-1095 VSVNVTG
+1095 VSVSVSG
-1102 SVVSER
+1102 SVVTEKELVDS
-1108 QLIDA
+1108 
-1113 VYTGISRGIQSKKYS
+1113 VYQGIARGIESKRYS
-1128 PLPGVA
+1128 PLSGAA

>member
-10 QIKLHAK
+10 QIKLQAK
-17 DAADAVKSFR
+17 EAAEAVKSFK

-40 GETIA
+40 GDTIA

-52 NLERSAKQTAA
+52 NLERSAKQAAA

-68 GSSSK
+68 GSSSQ

-92 GFAPESQEVQKLSA
+92 GFAPESQEVQKLVA

-284 IVKMASDGKVS
+284 IVKMASEGKVS
-295 FADLTQ
+295 FSDLTK
-301 AIKKLTEEGGL
+301 ALKDLTEEGGL

-326 AQAGL
+326 AQTGL

-352 IIELITTLVD
+352 IIELVTTLVD

-377 VVALAVAIN
+377 VAALAVAIN
-386 VKLVAAVISLAVKM
+386 TKLVIAVISLAVKM

-413 MSILN
+413 MALLN

-429 LATAGLVAF
+429 LATTGLVTF
-438 ASRQQE
+438 AAHQQQ
-444 AADKTNDV
+444 AADKTNEA

-486 VELERLRAELV
+486 AELS
-497 KLEQQKK
+497 KLRTELSNLENQKK
-504 DMAAGDL
+504 QIGSGDF
-511 SGMTL
+511 SGMTF
-516 SVKNIGEPLTS
+516 SVKNIGAPIDSEVEEKIITVKKKIDELTA
-527 DLDKRIDGIKK
+527 
-538 RMDAVTESI
+538 AV
-547 RAYNDEAARRDFEK
+547 RAYNNEASRRAMEE
-561 ALKEGNK
+561 ALKK
-568 ALERRNKL
+568 ANETLEHRNKL
-576 YAQTREAQR
+576 YGQTREAQR
-585 EQILEELEFAKS
+585 EQILKELEFAKS
-597 LRTRK
+597 LCNLK
-602 TVNEDGSE
+602 TVNEDGTE
-610 SGFDSKKTEAII
+610 SGFDSRKTEAII
-622 KMLEKKLADFDQK
+622 KMLEQKLADFDK
-635 ISQSL
+635 KVAGTL
-640 GTQWSDKIGT
+640 GTEWSDKIGS

-662 QADMQ
+662 QEAMQ
-667 KKVDALKE
+667 KKVDALKA

-695 AEQIAQAKRKDLDE
+695 AQQIAQAKRKDLDE
-709 WSRSF
+709 WSS
-714 EKKLEDLKYKQL
+714 KYKQKLEDLKYQQL
-726 EAIKAGKFG
+726 EAIKSGKFG
-735 QAASA
+735 QAAIA

-753 NTELG
+753 NTEVG
-758 QVAQGFMKGGFI
+758 QIAQGFMKGGFL
-770 GGVMAALAAFI
+770 GGIMAALNALIGAI
-781 NAVIKAISALENGQK
+781 LNAVAALENGQK
-796 VLNFITTIVTRMF
+796 VLNFITTIISRMF
-809 EIMGPLVNDAL
+809 DVIGSLVNDAL
-820 APTVVFLELFG
+820 EPTVVFLESFG
-831 TLLGN
+831 TMLGN
-836 ILRPFAAIAALIAQT
+836 IIRPLAAIAALIAQT
-851 EPALQIAIG
+851 EPILQIAIS
-860 IVEVLSA
+860 IVEAVSA
-867 VFEALYKIIKPVL
+867 VFEALYEIIKPVL

-885 LYNGIADLL
+885 LYNGLVDLL
-894 GRIGIRMRKIS
+894 SHIGIRMRKIT
-905 VDLDR
+905 VNLDR
-910 TSKQMNKFAN
+910 TSKELEKFAK
-920 AQEQRIRNYYQRRQ
+920 AQEERIRNYYQRRQ

-959 QEYEEQAEQ
+959 EEYEEQAEK
-968 YAKAADDKIISLNQQ
+968 YAKTADDKIIDLNRQ
-983 MLTELEAIKDNTKSA
+983 MLDELEKIKDNTHA
-998 FSDAAKKAAAG
+998 ALSDAAKNAASG
-1009 GGGSKPNW
+1009 GRGGSKH
-1017 GEAAANLLTGG
+1017 NLLESGLNFLTGG
-1028 LYGAG
+1028 LYGIG
-1033 KRLFKWLRGHASG
+1033 KRLFGFASG
-1046 SPNIEFDHA
+1046 SPNIEFDQA
-1055 AIVHQG
+1055 AIVHKG
-1061 ETIIPKT
+1061 ETIVPKT

-1082 PGNRQSENSAPIY
+1082 RGSSRAESHSPIY
-1095 VSVNVTG
+1095 VSVSVSG
-1102 SVVSER
+1102 SVVTEKELVDS
-1108 QLIDA
+1108 
-1113 VYTGISRGIQSKKYS
+1113 VYQGIARGIESKRYS
-1128 PLPGVA
+1128 PLTGAA

>member
-10 QIKLHAK
+10 QIKLQAK
-17 DAADAVKSFR
+17 DAAEAVKSFR

-52 NLERSAKQTAA
+52 NLERSAKQAAA

-68 GSSSK
+68 GSSSH

-78 QKQLKNAALELTDR
+78 QKQLKSAALELTDR
-92 GFAPESQEVQKLSA
+92 GFAPESQEVQKLAA

-119 AQEGGLLGMFDKIKQ
+119 AQEGGFLGMLDKIKQ

-180 KAGAAFFNELQEF
+180 KAGAAFFNELQKF

-284 IVKMASDGKVS
+284 VVKMASEGKIS
-295 FADLTQ
+295 FSDLTK
-301 AIKKLTEEGGL
+301 ALKDLTEEGGL

-337 LAASFGSML
+337 LAASFGQML
-346 APAAQK
+346 APAAQT
-352 IIELITTLVD
+352 IIELITSLVD
-362 AINNSPIAKGVLAGI
+362 AINNSPLAKGVLAGI

-438 ASRQQE
+438 VAHQQQ
-444 AADKTNDV
+444 AADKTNEA
-452 ALAALKA
+452 ALAAIKQ
-459 NEAIKDLTET
+459 NEAIKELTET
-469 VKTFSDTQLDF
+469 VKSFSEEQIYFNASLMEEELKKLQNELAELEQKKRRIGNGDFSDVSF
-480 NISMAS
+480 
-486 VELERLRAELV
+486 
-497 KLEQQKK
+497 
-504 DMAAGDL
+504 
-511 SGMTL
+511 
-516 SVKNIGEPLTS
+516 SVKNIGAPIDSDVDEKIIAVKKKIDELTE
-527 DLDKRIDGIKK
+527 
-538 RMDAVTESI
+538 AV
-547 RAYNDEAARRDFEK
+547 RAYNNEASRRKMEK
-561 ALKEGNK
+561 ALKEANE
-568 ALERRNKL
+568 ALEHRNKL
-576 YAQTREAQR
+576 YGQTREAQR
-585 EQILEELEFAKS
+585 EQIIKELEFAKS
-597 LRTRK
+597 LRNLK

-610 SGFDSKKTEAII
+610 SGFDSRKTEAII
-622 KMLEKKLADFDQK
+622 KMLEQKLADLNRK
-635 ISQSL
+635 AAETL
-640 GTQWSDKIGT
+640 GTEWSDKIGT
-650 NVQKAMREYEKA
+650 NVQKTMREYEKA
-662 QADMQ
+662 QEAMR
-667 KKVDALKE
+667 KKVDALKAS
-675 QGAYVEKDHIR
+675 GAYVEADHIR

-695 AEQIAQAKRKDLDE
+695 ARQIAQARRKDLDE

-714 EKKLEDLKYKQL
+714 EKKLEDLKYRQL
-726 EAIKAGKFG
+726 EAIKSGKFG
-735 QAASA
+735 QAAST

-747 GSSAMQ
+747 GSSTLQ
-753 NTELG
+753 NTEAG
-758 QVAQGFMKGGFI
+758 QVVQGFMNGGPL
-770 GGVMAALAAFI
+770 GALMAAFNALIGAVI
-781 NAVIKAISALENGQK
+781 NAVAALENGQK
-796 VLNFITTIVTRMF
+796 VLNLFSTIISKMF
-809 EIMGPLVNDAL
+809 EIIGSLFDDSLKPAVDL
-820 APTVVFLELFG
+820 LESIG

-836 ILRPFAAIAALIAQT
+836 IIRPFAAIAALIVQA
-851 EPALQIAIG
+851 EPVMQIVIG
-860 IVEVLSA
+860 IVEA
-867 VFEALYKIIKPVL
+867 VSSIFEALYEAVKPVL
-880 NAFVW
+880 NAFIT
-885 LYNGIADLL
+885 LYNGLVDLL
-894 GRIGIRMRKIS
+894 ARIGINMRKIT
-905 VDLDR
+905 VNLDR
-910 TSKQMNKFAN
+910 TSKELEKFSKE
-920 AQEQRIRNYYQRRQ
+920 QEERIRKYYQRRE

-947 LKSQYELGLINR
+947 LKSQYELGLISR
-959 QEYEEQAEQ
+959 EEYENQAEK
-968 YAKAADDKIISLNQQ
+968 YAKTADDQIISLNQQ
-983 MLTELEAIKDNTKSA
+983 MLDELEKIKDNTH
-998 FSDAAKKAAAG
+998 AALSEAGKQAAG
-1009 GGGSKPNW
+1009 KGRELAWWEKGL
-1017 GEAAANLLTGG
+1017 NLLTGG
-1028 LYGAG
+1028 LYGIG
-1033 KRLFKWLRGHASG
+1033 KGIFGHASG
-1046 SPNIEFDHA
+1046 SANIEFDHA
-1055 AIVHQG
+1055 AIVHKG
-1061 ETIIPKT
+1061 ETIVPKT
-1068 FAEGIRSGELALVG
+1068 FADGIRSGELSLVG
-1082 PGNRQSENSAPIY
+1082 RGSSRAESHSPIY
-1095 VSVNVTG
+1095 VSVSVSG
-1102 SVVSER
+1102 SVVTEKELVDS
-1108 QLIDA
+1108 
-1113 VYTGISRGIQSKKYS
+1113 VYQGIARGIESKRYS
-1128 PLPGVA
+1128 PLTGAA

>member
-10 QIKLHAK
+10 QIKLQAK
-17 DAADAVKSFR
+17 EAAEAVKSFK

-68 GSSSK
+68 GSSSQ

-92 GFAPESQEVQKLSA
+92 GFAPESQEVQKLAA

-236 QRFQSFIN
+236 QRFRSFIN

-284 IVKMASDGKVS
+284 IVKMASEGKVS
-295 FADLTQ
+295 FSDLTK
-301 AIKKLTEEGGL
+301 ALKDLTEEGGL

-337 LAASFGSML
+337 LAASFGQML

-352 IIELITTLVD
+352 IIELVTTLVD

-377 VVALAVAIN
+377 VAALAVAIN
-386 VKLVAAVISLAVKM
+386 TKLVIAVISLAVKM

-413 MSILN
+413 MALLN

-429 LATAGLVAF
+429 LATAGLVTF
-438 ASRQQE
+438 AAHQQQ

-486 VELERLRAELV
+486 AELS
-497 KLEQQKK
+497 KLRTELSNLENQKK
-504 DMAAGDL
+504 QIGSGDF
-511 SGMTL
+511 SGMTF
-516 SVKNIGEPLTS
+516 SVKNIGAPVDS
-527 DLDKRIDGIKK
+527 DVDEKISAVKEKIDGLTE
-538 RMDAVTESI
+538 AV
-547 RAYNDEAARRDFEK
+547 RAYNNEAARRKMEK
-561 ALKEGNK
+561 ALKEANE
-568 ALERRNKL
+568 ALEHRNKL

-585 EQILEELEFAKS
+585 EQILKELEFAKS
-597 LRTRK
+597 LRNLK

-622 KMLEKKLADFDQK
+622 KMLEQKLSDLNRKAAET
-635 ISQSL
+635 L
-640 GTQWSDKIGT
+640 GTEWSDKIGS

-662 QADMQ
+662 QEAMQ
-667 KKVDALKE
+667 KKVDALKA

-695 AEQIAQAKRKDLDE
+695 AQQIAQAKRKDLDE
-709 WSRSF
+709 WSS
-714 EKKLEDLKYKQL
+714 KYKQKLEDLKYQQL
-726 EAIKAGKFG
+726 EAIKSGKFG

-753 NTELG
+753 NTEVG
-758 QVAQGFMKGGFI
+758 QIAQGFMKGGFL
-770 GGVMAALAAFI
+770 GGIMAALNALIGAI
-781 NAVIKAISALENGQK
+781 LNAVAALENGQK
-796 VLNFITTIVTRMF
+796 VLNFITTIISRMF
-809 EIMGPLVNDAL
+809 DVIGSLVNDAL
-820 APTVVFLELFG
+820 EPTVVFLESFG
-831 TLLGN
+831 TMLGN
-836 ILRPFAAIAALIAQT
+836 IIRPLAAIAALIAQT
-851 EPALQIAIG
+851 EPILQIAIS
-860 IVEVLSA
+860 IVEAVSA
-867 VFEALYKIIKPVL
+867 VFEALYEIIKPVL

-885 LYNGIADLL
+885 LYNGLVDLL
-894 GRIGIRMRKIS
+894 SHIGIRMRKIT
-905 VDLDR
+905 VNLDR
-910 TSKQMNKFAN
+910 TSKELEKFAK
-920 AQEQRIRNYYQRRQ
+920 AQEERIRNYYQRRQ

-947 LKSQYELGLINR
+947 LKSQYELGLISR
-959 QEYEEQAEQ
+959 EEYEEQAEK
-968 YAKAADDKIISLNQQ
+968 YAKTADDQIIELNRQ
-983 MLTELEAIKDNTKSA
+983 MLDELKKISKNTLDALSDVAKSSRPKERA
-998 FSDAAKKAAAG
+998 FYKKLVD
-1009 GGGSKPNW
+1009 PL
-1017 GEAAANLLTGG
+1017 NLFWHDT
-1028 LYGAG
+1028 
-1033 KRLFKWLRGHASG
+1033 G

-1055 AIVHQG
+1055 AIVHKG
-1061 ETIIPKT
+1061 ETRVPKT

-1082 PGNRQSENSAPIY
+1082 RGSSRAESHSPIY
-1095 VSVNVTG
+1095 VSVSVSG
-1102 SVVSER
+1102 SVVTEKELVDS
-1108 QLIDA
+1108 
-1113 VYTGISRGIQSKKYS
+1113 VYQGIARGIESKRYS
-1128 PLPGVA
+1128 PLTGAA

>member
-10 QIKLHAK
+10 QIKLQAK
-17 DAADAVKSFR
+17 DAAEAVKSFK

-40 GETIA
+40 GDTLA
-45 SDTAVYK
+45 SDTDVYK
-52 NLERSAKQTAA
+52 NLERSAKQAAA

-68 GSSSK
+68 GSSSQ

-78 QKQLKNAALELTDR
+78 QKQLKSAALELTDR
-92 GFAPESQEVQKLSA
+92 GFAPESQEVQKLVA
-106 EYQKLGSE
+106 EYNKLGAASD
-114 AEKLE
+114 KLE
-119 AQEGGLLGMFDKIKQ
+119 ASEGGLLGVFEKVKQ
-134 ELGSVAVAAAAV
+134 EIGSVAAAAAAV

-284 IVKMASDGKVS
+284 VVKMASEGKVS
-295 FADLTQ
+295 FSDLTK
-301 AIKKLTEEGGL
+301 ALKDLTEEGGL

-377 VVALAVAIN
+377 VAALAVAIN
-386 VKLVAAVISLAVKM
+386 TKLVIAVISLAVKM

-413 MSILN
+413 MALLN

-429 LATAGLVAF
+429 LATAGLVTF
-438 ASRQQE
+438 AAHQQQAAERTNE
-444 AADKTNDV
+444 A
-452 ALAALKA
+452 ALAAIKQ
-459 NEAIKDLTET
+459 NEAIKELTET

-480 NISMAS
+480 NMSMAS

-497 KLEQQKK
+497 KLESQKK
-504 DMAAGDL
+504 QLGAGDF
-511 SGMTL
+511 SGMSF
-516 SVKNIGEPLTS
+516 SVKNIGAPVDSAVDEKINAVKKKINELTE
-527 DLDKRIDGIKK
+527 
-538 RMDAVTESI
+538 AV
-547 RAYNDEAARRDFEK
+547 RAYNNEASRRKLEK
-561 ALKEGNK
+561 ALKEANEV
-568 ALERRNKL
+568 LDHRNKL
-576 YAQTREAQR
+576 YNQTQESQR
-585 EQILEELEFAKS
+585 EQIIKELEFAKS
-597 LRTRK
+597 LRNLK

-610 SGFDSKKTEAII
+610 SGFDSRKTEAII
-622 KMLEKKLADFDQK
+622 KMLEQKLADLNRK
-635 ISQSL
+635 AAETL
-640 GTQWSDKIGT
+640 GTEWSDKIAT
-650 NVQKAMREYEKA
+650 NVQKTMREYEKA
-662 QADMQ
+662 QEAMQ
-667 KKVDALKE
+667 KKVDALKAS
-675 QGAYVEKDHIR
+675 GAYVEADYIR

-695 AEQIAQAKRKDLDE
+695 ARQIAQAKRKDLDE

-726 EAIKAGKFG
+726 EAIKSGKFG

-753 NTELG
+753 NTEVG
-758 QVAQGFMKGGFI
+758 QIAQGFMKGGFL
-770 GGVMAALAAFI
+770 GGIMAALNALIGAI
-781 NAVIKAISALENGQK
+781 LNAVAALENGQK
-796 VLNFITTIVTRMF
+796 VLNLFSTIISKMF
-809 EIMGPLVNDAL
+809 DVIGSLVNDAL
-820 APTVVFLELFG
+820 EPTVVFLESFG
-831 TLLGN
+831 TMLGN
-836 ILRPFAAIAALIAQT
+836 IIRPLAAIAALIAQA
-851 EPALQIAIG
+851 EPALQIAIS
-860 IVEVLSA
+860 IVEAISA
-867 VFEALYKIIKPVL
+867 VFEALYEVIKPVL
-880 NAFVW
+880 NAFIT
-885 LYNGIADLL
+885 LYNGLADLL
-894 GRIGIRMRKIS
+894 GCIGIRMRKIS
-905 VDLDR
+905 VNLDR
-910 TSKQMNKFAN
+910 TSKELEKFSKE
-920 AQEQRIRNYYQRRQ
+920 QEERIRKYYQRRE

-947 LKSQYELGLINR
+947 LKSQYELGLISR
-959 QEYEEQAEQ
+959 EEYENQAEK
-968 YAKAADDKIISLNQQ
+968 YAKTADDQIISLNRQ
-983 MLTELEAIKDNTKSA
+983 MVGELEKIKDNTHA
-998 FSDAAKKAAAG
+998 ALSDAAKNAASG
-1009 GGGSKPNW
+1009 GRGGSKH
-1017 GEAAANLLTGG
+1017 NLLESGLNFLTGG
-1028 LYGAG
+1028 LYGIG
-1033 KRLFKWLRGHASG
+1033 KRLFGFASG
-1046 SPNIEFDHA
+1046 SPNIEFDQA
-1055 AIVHQG
+1055 AIVHKG
-1061 ETIIPKT
+1061 ETIVPKT

-1082 PGNRQSENSAPIY
+1082 RGSSKASNHSQIY
-1095 VSVNVTG
+1095 VSVNVSG
-1102 SVVSER
+1102 SVVTEKELVDS
-1108 QLIDA
+1108 
-1113 VYTGISRGIQSKKYS
+1113 VYQGIARGIESKKYS
-1128 PLPGVA
+1128 PLSGAA

>member
-10 QIKLHAK
+10 QIKLQAK
-17 DAADAVKSFR
+17 DAAEAVKSFK

-40 GETIA
+40 GDTLA

-52 NLERSAKQTAA
+52 NLERSAKQAAA

-68 GSSSK
+68 GSSSQ

-78 QKQLKNAALELTDR
+78 QKQLKSAALELTDR
-92 GFAPESQEVQKLSA
+92 GFAPESQEVQKLVA
-106 EYQKLGSE
+106 EYNKLGAASD
-114 AEKLE
+114 KLE
-119 AQEGGLLGMFDKIKQ
+119 ASEGGLLGVFEKVKQ
-134 ELGSVAVAAAAV
+134 EIGSVAAAAAAV

-284 IVKMASDGKVS
+284 VVKMASEGKVS
-295 FADLTQ
+295 FSDLTK
-301 AIKKLTEEGGL
+301 ALKDLTEEGGL

-377 VVALAVAIN
+377 VAALAVAIN
-386 VKLVAAVISLAVKM
+386 TKLVIAVISLAVKM

-413 MSILN
+413 MALLN

-429 LATAGLVAF
+429 LATAGLVTF
-438 ASRQQE
+438 AAHQQQAAERTNE
-444 AADKTNDV
+444 A
-452 ALAALKA
+452 ALAAIKQ
-459 NEAIKDLTET
+459 NEAIKELTET

-480 NISMAS
+480 NMSMAS

-497 KLEQQKK
+497 KLESQKK
-504 DMAAGDL
+504 QLGAGDF
-511 SGMTL
+511 SGMSF
-516 SVKNIGEPLTS
+516 SVKNIGAPVDSAVDEKINAVKKKINELTE
-527 DLDKRIDGIKK
+527 
-538 RMDAVTESI
+538 AV
-547 RAYNDEAARRDFEK
+547 RAYNNEASRRKLEK
-561 ALKEGNK
+561 ALKEANEV
-568 ALERRNKL
+568 LDHRNKL
-576 YAQTREAQR
+576 YNQTQESQR
-585 EQILEELEFAKS
+585 EQIIKELEFAKS
-597 LRTRK
+597 LRNLK

-610 SGFDSKKTEAII
+610 SGFDSRKTEAII
-622 KMLEKKLADFDQK
+622 KMLEQKLADLNRK
-635 ISQSL
+635 AAETL
-640 GTQWSDKIGT
+640 GTEWSDKIAT
-650 NVQKAMREYEKA
+650 NVQKTMREYEKA
-662 QADMQ
+662 QEAMQ
-667 KKVDALKE
+667 KKVDALKAS
-675 QGAYVEKDHIR
+675 GAYVEADYIR

-695 AEQIAQAKRKDLDE
+695 ARQIAQAKRKDLDE

-726 EAIKAGKFG
+726 EAIKSGKFG

-753 NTELG
+753 NTEVG
-758 QVAQGFMKGGFI
+758 QIAQGFMKGGFL
-770 GGVMAALAAFI
+770 GGIMAALNALIGAI
-781 NAVIKAISALENGQK
+781 LNAVAALENGQK
-796 VLNFITTIVTRMF
+796 VLNLFSTIISKMF
-809 EIMGPLVNDAL
+809 DVIGSLVNDAL
-820 APTVVFLELFG
+820 EPTVVFLESFG
-831 TLLGN
+831 TMLGN
-836 ILRPFAAIAALIAQT
+836 IIRPLAAIAALIAQA
-851 EPALQIAIG
+851 EPALQIAIS
-860 IVEVLSA
+860 IVEAISA
-867 VFEALYKIIKPVL
+867 VFEALYEVIKPVL
-880 NAFVW
+880 NAFIT
-885 LYNGIADLL
+885 LYNGLADLL
-894 GRIGIRMRKIS
+894 GCIGIRMRKIS
-905 VDLDR
+905 VNLDR
-910 TSKQMNKFAN
+910 TSKELEKFSKE
-920 AQEQRIRNYYQRRQ
+920 QEERIRKYYQRRE

-947 LKSQYELGLINR
+947 LKSQYELGLISR
-959 QEYEEQAEQ
+959 EEYENQAEK
-968 YAKAADDKIISLNQQ
+968 YAKTADDQIISLNRQ
-983 MLTELEAIKDNTKSA
+983 MVGELEKIKDNTHA
-998 FSDAAKKAAAG
+998 ALSDAAKNAASG
-1009 GGGSKPNW
+1009 GRGGSKH
-1017 GEAAANLLTGG
+1017 NLLESGLNFLTGG
-1028 LYGAG
+1028 LYGIG
-1033 KRLFKWLRGHASG
+1033 KRLFGFASG
-1046 SPNIEFDHA
+1046 SPNIEFDQA
-1055 AIVHQG
+1055 AIVHKG
-1061 ETIIPKT
+1061 ETIVPKT

-1082 PGNRQSENSAPIY
+1082 RGSSKASNHSQIY
-1095 VSVNVTG
+1095 VSVNVSG
-1102 SVVSER
+1102 SVVTEKELVDS
-1108 QLIDA
+1108 
-1113 VYTGISRGIQSKKYS
+1113 VYQGIARGIESKKYS
-1128 PLPGVA
+1128 PLSGAA

>member
-10 QIKLHAK
+10 QIKLQAK
-17 DAADAVKSFR
+17 EAAEAVKSFK

-40 GETIA
+40 GQTVS
-45 SDTAVYK
+45 SDTAVYR
-52 NLERSAKQTAA
+52 NLERSAKQAAA

-68 GSSSK
+68 GSSSQ

-78 QKQLKNAALELTDR
+78 QKQLKSAALELTDR
-92 GFAPESQEVQKLSA
+92 GFAPESQEVQKLVA
-106 EYQKLGSE
+106 EYNKLGAASD
-114 AEKLE
+114 KLE
-119 AQEGGLLGMFDKIKQ
+119 ASEGGLLGVFEKVKQ
-134 ELGSVAVAAAAV
+134 EIGSVAAAAAAV

-284 IVKMASDGKVS
+284 VVKMASEGKVS
-295 FADLTQ
+295 FSDLTK
-301 AIKKLTEEGGL
+301 ALKDLTEEGGL

-377 VVALAVAIN
+377 VAALAVAIN
-386 VKLVAAVISLAVKM
+386 TKLVIAVISLAVKM

-413 MSILN
+413 MALLN

-429 LATAGLVAF
+429 LATAGLVTF
-438 ASRQQE
+438 AAHQQQAAERTNE
-444 AADKTNDV
+444 A
-452 ALAALKA
+452 ALAAIKQ
-459 NEAIKDLTET
+459 NEAIKELTET

-480 NISMAS
+480 NMSMAS

-497 KLEQQKK
+497 KLESQKK
-504 DMAAGDL
+504 QLGAGDF
-511 SGMTL
+511 SGMSF
-516 SVKNIGEPLTS
+516 SVKNIGAPVDSAVDEKINAVKKKINELTE
-527 DLDKRIDGIKK
+527 
-538 RMDAVTESI
+538 AV
-547 RAYNDEAARRDFEK
+547 RAYNNEASRRKLEK
-561 ALKEGNK
+561 ALKEANEV
-568 ALERRNKL
+568 LDHRNKL
-576 YAQTREAQR
+576 YNQTQESQR
-585 EQILEELEFAKS
+585 EQIIKELEFAKS
-597 LRTRK
+597 LRNLK

-610 SGFDSKKTEAII
+610 SGFDSRKTEAII
-622 KMLEKKLADFDQK
+622 KMLEQKLADLNRK
-635 ISQSL
+635 AAETL
-640 GTQWSDKIGT
+640 GTEWSDKIAT
-650 NVQKAMREYEKA
+650 NVQKTMREYEKA
-662 QADMQ
+662 QEAMQ
-667 KKVDALKE
+667 KKVDALKAS
-675 QGAYVEKDHIR
+675 GAYVEADYIR

-695 AEQIAQAKRKDLDE
+695 ARQIAQAKRKDLDE

-726 EAIKAGKFG
+726 EAIKSGKFG

-753 NTELG
+753 NTEVG
-758 QVAQGFMKGGFI
+758 QIAQGFMKGGFL
-770 GGVMAALAAFI
+770 GGIMAALNALIGAI
-781 NAVIKAISALENGQK
+781 LNAVAALENGQK
-796 VLNFITTIVTRMF
+796 VLNLFSTIISKMF
-809 EIMGPLVNDAL
+809 DVIGSLVNDAL
-820 APTVVFLELFG
+820 EPTVVFLESFG
-831 TLLGN
+831 TMLGN
-836 ILRPFAAIAALIAQT
+836 IIRPLAAIAALIAQA
-851 EPALQIAIG
+851 EPALQIAIS
-860 IVEVLSA
+860 IVEAISA
-867 VFEALYKIIKPVL
+867 VFEALYEVIKPVL
-880 NAFVW
+880 NAFIT
-885 LYNGIADLL
+885 LYNGLADLL
-894 GRIGIRMRKIS
+894 GCIGIRMRKIS
-905 VDLDR
+905 VNLDR
-910 TSKQMNKFAN
+910 TSKELEKFSKE
-920 AQEQRIRNYYQRRQ
+920 QEERIRKYYQRRE

-947 LKSQYELGLINR
+947 LKSQYELGLISR
-959 QEYEEQAEQ
+959 EEYENQAEK
-968 YAKAADDKIISLNQQ
+968 YAKTADDQIISLNRQ
-983 MLTELEAIKDNTKSA
+983 MVGELEKIKDNTHA
-998 FSDAAKKAAAG
+998 ALSDAAKNAASG
-1009 GGGSKPNW
+1009 GRGGSKH
-1017 GEAAANLLTGG
+1017 NLLESGLNFLTGG
-1028 LYGAG
+1028 LYGIG
-1033 KRLFKWLRGHASG
+1033 KRLFGFASG
-1046 SPNIEFDHA
+1046 SPNIEFDQA
-1055 AIVHQG
+1055 AIVHKG
-1061 ETIIPKT
+1061 ETIVPKT

-1082 PGNRQSENSAPIY
+1082 RGSSKASNHSQIY
-1095 VSVNVTG
+1095 VSVNVSG
-1102 SVVSER
+1102 SVVTEKELVDS
-1108 QLIDA
+1108 
-1113 VYTGISRGIQSKKYS
+1113 VYQGIARGIESKKYS
-1128 PLPGVA
+1128 PLSGAA

>member
-10 QIKLHAK
+10 QIKLQAK
-17 DAADAVKSFR
+17 DAAEAVKSFR

-52 NLERSAKQTAA
+52 NLERSAKQAAA

-68 GSSSK
+68 GSSSH

-78 QKQLKNAALELTDR
+78 QKQLKSAALELTDR
-92 GFAPESQEVQKLSA
+92 GFAPESQEVQKLAA

-119 AQEGGLLGMFDKIKQ
+119 AQEGGFLGMLDKIKQ

-146 KFDSVLA
+146 KFDSFLA

-199 DMDTIAQATK
+199 DMETIAQGTK
-209 GLMAAKVPLGEMTEY
+209 GLMAAKIPLGEMTEY
-224 LTRFGDLSQGNS
+224 LTRFGDLAQGNS

-284 IVKMASDGKVS
+284 IVKMASEGKVS
-295 FADLTQ
+295 FSDLTK
-301 AIKKLTEEGGL
+301 ALKDLTEEGGL

-337 LAASFGSML
+337 LAASFGQML

-352 IIELITTLVD
+352 IIELVTNLVD
-362 AINNSPIAKGVLAGI
+362 TINNSPLAKGVLAGI
-377 VVALAVAIN
+377 VAALAVAIN
-386 VKLVAAVISLAVKM
+386 TKLVIAVISLAVKM

-413 MSILN
+413 MALLN

-429 LATAGLVAF
+429 LATAGLVTF
-438 ASRQQE
+438 AAHQQQAAERTNE
-444 AADKTNDV
+444 A
-452 ALAALKA
+452 ALAAIKQ

-480 NISMAS
+480 NMSMAS

-497 KLEQQKK
+497 KLESQKK
-504 DMAAGDL
+504 QLGAGDF
-511 SGMTL
+511 SGMSF
-516 SVKNIGEPLTS
+516 SVKNIGAPVDSAVDEKINAVKKKINELTE
-527 DLDKRIDGIKK
+527 
-538 RMDAVTESI
+538 AV
-547 RAYNDEAARRDFEK
+547 RAYNNEASRRKMEK
-561 ALKEGNK
+561 ALKEANEV
-568 ALERRNKL
+568 LEHRNKL
-576 YAQTREAQR
+576 YNQTQEAQR
-585 EQILEELEFAKS
+585 EQIIKELEFAKS
-597 LRTRK
+597 LRNLK

-610 SGFDSKKTEAII
+610 SGFDSRKTEAII
-622 KMLEKKLADFDQK
+622 KMLEQKLADLNRK
-635 ISQSL
+635 AAETL
-640 GTQWSDKIGT
+640 GTEWSDKIAT
-650 NVQKAMREYEKA
+650 NVQRTMREYEKA
-662 QADMQ
+662 QEAMQ
-667 KKVDALKE
+667 KKVDALKAS
-675 QGAYVEKDHIR
+675 GAYVEADYIR

-695 AEQIAQAKRKDLDE
+695 ARQIAQAKRKDLDE

-714 EKKLEDLKYKQL
+714 EKKLENLKYKQL
-726 EAIKAGKFG
+726 EAIKSGKFG

-753 NTELG
+753 STELG

-781 NAVIKAISALENGQK
+781 NAVINAVSALENGQK

-809 EIMGPLVNDAL
+809 DVIGSLVNDAL
-820 APTVVFLELFG
+820 EPTVVFLESFG
-831 TLLGN
+831 TMLGN
-836 ILRPFAAIAALIAQT
+836 IIRPLAAIAALFAQT
-851 EPALQIAIG
+851 EPALQNAIV
-860 IVEVLSA
+860 IVEAVSA
-867 VFEALYKIIKPVL
+867 VFEALYEVLKPVF
-880 NAFVW
+880 NAFTY
-885 LYNGIADLL
+885 LYNGLADLL
-894 GRIGIRMRKIS
+894 GRIGISMRKIS
-905 VDLDR
+905 VNLDR
-910 TSKQMNKFAN
+910 TSKELEKFSK
-920 AQEQRIRNYYQRRQ
+920 AQEERIRNYYQRRQ

-947 LKSQYELGLINR
+947 LKSQYELGLISR
-959 QEYEEQAEQ
+959 EEYEEQAEK
-968 YAKAADDKIISLNQQ
+968 YAKTADEKIISINQK
-983 MLTELEAIKDNTKSA
+983 MLTELEAIKDNTYKALSDVAKSSRPKERA
-998 FSDAAKKAAAG
+998 FYKKLVD
-1009 GGGSKPNW
+1009 PF
-1017 GEAAANLLTGG
+1017 NL
-1028 LYGAG
+1028 
-1033 KRLFKWLRGHASG
+1033 FWHDSG

-1055 AIVHQG
+1055 AIVHKG
-1061 ETIIPKT
+1061 ETIVPKT

-1082 PGNRQSENSAPIY
+1082 RGSSKASNHSQIY
-1095 VSVNVTG
+1095 VSVNVSG
-1102 SVVSER
+1102 SVVTEKELVDS
-1108 QLIDA
+1108 
-1113 VYTGISRGIQSKKYS
+1113 VYQGIARGIESKKYS
-1128 PLPGVA
+1128 PLSGAA